1 MLNIVLDKSIY
12 GRQGS
17 NLHGR
22 RGAGGLTTGEC
33 PAAPKAAVY
42 ANFTTPAS
50 LEVDAHSTIGD
61 NQATYSPSCSQGPRG
76 GYASKTIPLGGL
88 GLGPLAGHGL
98 DDATDCLLADLPIQ
112 HVGLVVRG
120 RRCPMA
126 GKGCDPL
133 HRLFRSGP

>member
-1 MLNIVLDKSIY
+1 M
-12 GRQGS
+12 
-17 NLHGR
+17 
-22 RGAGGLTTGEC
+22 A
-33 PAAPKAAVY
+33 

-61 NQATYSPSCSQGPRG
+61 NQATYSAGCGQGRRG
-76 GYASKTIPLGGL
+76 ESASKTNPPGRL
-88 GLGPLAGHGL
+88 GLGPLTGHGL

>member
-1 MLNIVLDKSIY
+1 MPRWLM
-12 GRQGS
+12 
-17 NLHGR
+17 
-22 RGAGGLTTGEC
+22 
-33 PAAPKAAVY
+33 Y

-61 NQATYSPSCSQGPRG
+61 NHATYSAVCSQGRRG
-76 GYASKTIPLGGL
+76 GSPQKRTPLARL